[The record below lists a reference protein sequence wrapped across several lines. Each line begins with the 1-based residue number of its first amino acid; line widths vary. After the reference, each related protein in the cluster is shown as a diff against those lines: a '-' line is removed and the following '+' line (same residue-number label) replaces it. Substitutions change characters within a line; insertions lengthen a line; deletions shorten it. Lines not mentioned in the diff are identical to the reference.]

1 MERVKGGASFRAIRE
16 VCTATSGEE
25 HEGDEEL
32 GREKEGRAKGGR
44 DAVGR
49 I

>member
-1 MERVKGGASFRAIRE
+1 MERVKGGEFSCDSRSVYRD
-16 VCTATSGEE
+16 EE

-32 GREKEGRAKGGR
+32 AGREKEGRAKGGR